1 MFSFFSSRN
10 IYEKDVEYK
19 ILIIQKILV
28 QKFLLF
34 NKTYENKTSN

>member
-10 IYEKDVEYK
+10 IYKKDVEYK